1 MGERAQATVEYAGA
15 GLLVLALL
23 LAATAAARARLTAAD
38 GGDAAYLALAARE
51 VPRFVAERG
60 DGERPVDFRRCRD
73 PACAWSG
80 RPVIYVHGLQRDGFT
95 YLEYWEYEDAQSSYS
110 IPSRFAGFRPIQG
123 GR

>member
-15 GLLVLALL
+15 ALLVLALL
-23 LAATAAARARLTAAD
+23 LAATAAARARLTAP
-38 GGDAAYLALAARE
+38 DAATPPTWSWPRARCPGSWPNAATASARST
-51 VPRFVAERG
+51 FAAAAI
-60 DGERPVDFRRCRD
+60 
-73 PACAWSG
+73 PACARSG
-80 RPVIYVHGLQRDGFT
+80 RPVLYVHGLQRDGFT

>member
-15 GLLVLALL
+15 ALLVLALL
-23 LAATAAARARLTAAD
+23 LAATAGARARLTAPA
-38 GGDAAYLALAARE
+38 GDAAYLELAARE
-51 VPRFVAERG
+51 APRFVAERG

-73 PACAWSG
+73 PACARSG
-80 RPVIYVHGLQRDGFT
+80 RPVLYVHGVRRDGFT

>member
-15 GLLVLALL
+15 ALLVLALL
-23 LAATAAARARLTAAD
+23 LAATAAARARLTAPD
-38 GGDAAYLALAARE
+38 GGDAAYLELAARE
-51 VPRFVAERG
+51 APRFVAERG

-73 PACAWSG
+73 PACARSG
-80 RPVIYVHGLQRDGFT
+80 RPVLYVHGVRRDGFT